1 MKEQEDEDP
10 VLPPLGQLH
19 VVVNPLPP
27 ANCVQS
33 DFVDPVK
40 LDHLSQDQAHLLA
53 PVATA
58 EHLRAAAE
66 VPDEVFQWQVPK
78 QDQQDVVWQL
88 KQEGEGVACLAP
100 YVQKFWFSGLL
111 QDTLAEGQTSDQE
124 QEREQEQMQEYFKN
138 QNQDRYNDQTEV
150 KNQSHDQELDQVKE
164 F

>member
-1 MKEQEDEDP
+1 MSHPAQAEPLHAPLDQPVQLGLLAAHLVGLYVLVLLLVHHLHAELVGVVIEPDLVVGAHLLSCFALPSPGGKRMIEQEDEDP

-66 VPDEVFQWQVPK
+66 VPDEVFQW
-78 QDQQDVVWQL
+78 
-88 KQEGEGVACLAP
+88 
-100 YVQKFWFSGLL
+100 
-111 QDTLAEGQTSDQE
+111 
-124 QEREQEQMQEYFKN
+124 
-138 QNQDRYNDQTEV
+138 
-150 KNQSHDQELDQVKE
+150 
-164 F
+164 